1 MCVFISGKMVNT
13 GLILWIPFYY
23 KDMKHSRKTT
33 MLHLEGKKQGRKAWA
48 PEMKKNRSLIFRKKS
63 TPRCPSEFQTHTNA
77 LGDLGTMIRF

>member
-23 KDMKHSRKTT
+23 KDMKRSRKTT

-48 PEMKKNRSLIFRKKS
+48 PEMKKN
-63 TPRCPSEFQTHTNA
+63 
-77 LGDLGTMIRF
+77 